1 MAAMGNFKWN
11 VIISTVARLFV
22 YGVVCTSLPVLR
34 RKRPN
39 ASAYRI
45 PAGNFVAALGM
56 IFMLALMSRMRR
68 GEWIVI
74 LVTMGIAAVNWLWA
88 RHRDAHRRNFHE
100 GM

>member
-22 YGVVCTSLPVLR
+22 YGVVCASLPVLR

-45 PAGNFVAALGM
+45 PTGNFIAALGM
-56 IFMLALMSRMRR
+56 IFMLALMTRMRR

-74 LVTMGIAAVNWLWA
+74 LVTMGIALVNWLWA
-88 RHRDAHRRNFHE
+88 RRRDSHRGNFHE
-100 GM
+100 EM